1 MSTTFYRRNKMA
13 DFNEAIKDAI
23 AKAKAEGL
31 AVNVNF
37 ENEIDPLLVRW
48 AKSKWSGALACGFG
62 VALLSIGGVI
72 GSVFF

>member
-1 MSTTFYRRNKMA
+1 MS
-13 DFNEAIKDAI
+13 DFNDAINVAI

-31 AVNVNF
+31 KVNVNF

-72 GSVFF
+72 GSLFF

>member
-1 MSTTFYRRNKMA
+1 MA
-13 DFNEAIKDAI
+13 DINDAIKDAV
-23 AKAKAEGL
+23 ARAKAEGL

>member
-1 MSTTFYRRNKMA
+1 MA

-23 AKAKAEGL
+23 AKAKTEGL

-62 VALLSIGGVI
+62 IALLVIGGVA